1 MSVQRGS
8 DASNTCKPQH
18 EAHGTHAAASTR
30 PRLWRRRTPAKRD
43 ALVSFFGVRVVVKKV
58 FEHRKA
64 VVYFLCV

>member
-1 MSVQRGS
+1 
-8 DASNTCKPQH
+8 
-18 EAHGTHAAASTR
+18 
-30 PRLWRRRTPAKRD
+30 LWRRRTPAKRD